1 MLINS
6 PPKWVPHTDP
16 DTYEAASRFISTS
29 PTHSAQASS
38 GWEMRSSRPK
48 MARDSNPGT
57 AAMQTA
63 FSPPIYHFPKWE
75 EQYHWREEKVPL
87 YKIIFAG
94 PVKTKMARQRAEIGF
109 LSIEICYV
117 TTKVFIF
124 VYEHSI
130 QFSYRP
136 TQYPSEG
143 GIFLWVKI
151 FGGQNNR
158 KMSHLS
164 KRNKKSKFFKDTLIK
179 LIFITLF

>member
-1 MLINS
+1 
-6 PPKWVPHTDP
+6 
-16 DTYEAASRFISTS
+16 
-29 PTHSAQASS
+29 
-38 GWEMRSSRPK
+38 
-48 MARDSNPGT
+48 
-57 AAMQTA
+57 
-63 FSPPIYHFPKWE
+63 
-75 EQYHWREEKVPL
+75 
-87 YKIIFAG
+87 
-94 PVKTKMARQRAEIGF
+94 MARQRAEIGF

-124 VYEHSI
+124 VYERSI